1 MRTSHFG
8 SSALVAAA
16 GLLSLPA
23 LAQENGT
30 TDRSNVPRS
39 AAVAPAGP
47 IAAGG
52 PWNEFSFAGPGSDA
66 KGCAPAD
73 PGGAACV
80 PSSSG
85 NSQFVGAPPWTFT
98 VPSDGAT
105 LTVTDA
111 FLAGDTFQVM
121 DNGNPIGGTSAVPTS
136 GSCGSDPVPCLADPS
151 VSHGVFDLG
160 PGAHSLTIK
169 MLASPFNTGAAYF
182 RVDNKREHFICY
194 QITEAPFRPRDVVTE
209 DQFGKERVRVGKPEL
224 LCVPASKTEV
234 QTK

>member
-1 MRTSHFG
+1 MRTPHFG
-8 SSALVAAA
+8 TTALIAAA

-30 TDRSNVPRS
+30 TDRGNVPRS

-47 IAAGG
+47 ITAAG

-66 KGCAPAD
+66 KECTPAD

-80 PSSSG
+80 PSSAG

-98 VPSDGAT
+98 APSDGAT

-111 FLAGDTFQVM
+111 FQVGDTFQVV
-121 DNGNPIGGTSAVPTS
+121 DNGNPIGNTSAVSTS

-151 VSHGVFDLG
+151 VSHGVFNLG
-160 PGAHSLTIK
+160 PGIHKLTIK

-182 RVDNKREHFICY
+182 RIDDKREHFVCY
-194 QITEAPFRPRDVVTE
+194 QIAEAPFRPRDVVTE
-209 DQFGKERVRVGKPEL
+209 DQFGKARVRVGKPEL
-224 LCVPASKTEV
+224 LCVPASKTE
-234 QTK
+234 TPK